1 MQCQSKYLILS
12 SDPDIYSPA
21 SAAYS
26 SVWYLMRSVRLCS
39 FCVYNSDRY
48 RCLPGCHL
56 LVPAFVQN
64 AAGSGCGSGP
74 WGSGTS
80 RGPART
86 LHHAA
91 LVDSRAHH
99 CPPPERKQ
107 FIKFSVYFG
116 SLIYIDSFL
125 KKKKK
130 ELSKCED
137 IVLNLLLV
145 TPYSH
150 FLSTRKVVSYLIT
163 DLRWRVTIKTKHTG
177 ENIIQMLV
185 IVVLT
190 LVSSKCSMSAV
201 L

>member
-1 MQCQSKYLILS
+1 M
-12 SDPDIYSPA
+12 
-21 SAAYS
+21 
-26 SVWYLMRSVRLCS
+26 
-39 FCVYNSDRY
+39 
-48 RCLPGCHL
+48 
-56 LVPAFVQN
+56 
-64 AAGSGCGSGP
+64 
-74 WGSGTS
+74 
-80 RGPART
+80 
-86 LHHAA
+86 
-91 LVDSRAHH
+91 
-99 CPPPERKQ
+99 
-107 FIKFSVYFG
+107 YFG